1 LSKEEDLLI
10 EEVSNFLLSLLTFDC
25 VLGTTNTFPL
35 LIAIG
40 HGNLAEKAILPV
52 LPHPQDFPY
61 TIRLTSEV
69 TSSNGSSSMASACGS
84 SLCLMDAGVP
94 IVSPVAGVSV
104 GLSPGDSTNELLL
117 DITGTE
123 VSCSS
128 VIHT

>member
-1 LSKEEDLLI
+1 MTCAY
-10 EEVSNFLLSLLTFDC
+10 LLTLQLYHSFSF
-25 VLGTTNTFPL
+25 V
-35 LIAIG
+35 AIG

-128 VIHT
+128 ICFLYTQES

>member
-1 LSKEEDLLI
+1 
-10 EEVSNFLLSLLTFDC
+10 
-25 VLGTTNTFPL
+25 
-35 LIAIG
+35 
-40 HGNLAEKAILPV
+40 
-52 LPHPQDFPY
+52 
-61 TIRLTSEV
+61 
-69 TSSNGSSSMASACGS
+69 MASACGS

-128 VIHT
+128 VCFLYTRESKAQLNLVLSYYFSLFLKDHYGSMDFKVSTSLLPA